1 MELAMFILAI
11 VGTAATVY
19 GVLNKEKIK
28 QLFIFS
34 KNRDNVKK
42 QKNKSLII
50 SLLIEPKEPA
60 RLYRATRKN
69 ASYLLLNIMLVNTS
83 NEIIVI
89 RKINAIMSDEIGA
102 MQLKNMNVI
111 ATHKGLGANYSL
123 GITENLIPLSITG
136 NSSKDAYIA
145 FEFQNCNII
154 TSNVLI
160 SIVSSKGNIT
170 IPLGVEVIG

>member
-1 MELAMFILAI
+1 MELAMFVLAI
-11 VGTAATVY
+11 VGTIATVY

-28 QLFIFS
+28 HLFAFS
-34 KNRDNVKK
+34 KNTDNVKT
-42 QKNKSLII
+42 QKNESFITSILV
-50 SLLIEPKEPA
+50 EPKEPA
-60 RLYRATRKN
+60 RLYRATEKN

-89 RKINAIMSDEIGA
+89 RKIETIMNDEIGT

-136 NSSKDAYIA
+136 NSSKDAYII
-145 FEFQNCNII
+145 FEFKNSDII
-154 TSNVLI
+154 ISNVLI
-160 SIVSSKGNIT
+160 RIVSSKGNIN
-170 IPLGVEVIG
+170 ILLSVDVIG